1 MSGLRVAR
9 LPEGD
14 LQRHKENTK
23 STFLLA
29 SANYGVELSRC
40 KAIMLTTVVKKK
52 ETISSSSQP
61 VSTWS
66 LATVSQITASSFI
79 LEKECCI
86 GILTENMLQL
96 RSKQSY
102 KKMWLIHRTIETNIQ

>member
-40 KAIMLTTVVKKK
+40 KAILLTTVVKKK
-52 ETISSSSQP
+52 KSQYP
-61 VSTWS
+61 LGVW
-66 LATVSQITASSFI
+66 LLCHKLQHLHSF
-79 LEKECCI
+79 
-86 GILTENMLQL
+86 
-96 RSKQSY
+96 
-102 KKMWLIHRTIETNIQ
+102 

>member
-1 MSGLRVAR
+1 MSGLSVAR

-40 KAIMLTTVVKKK
+40 KAIMLTTVLKKRNK
-52 ETISSSSQP
+52 QFPQVLSQYP
-61 VSTWS
+61 LGVW
-66 LATVSQITASSFI
+66 LLCHKLQHLHSF
-79 LEKECCI
+79 
-86 GILTENMLQL
+86 
-96 RSKQSY
+96 
-102 KKMWLIHRTIETNIQ
+102 

>member
-23 STFLLA
+23 S

-40 KAIMLTTVVKKK
+40 KAILLTTVVKKK
-52 ETISSSSQP
+52 EKKKKQFPQVLSQYP
-61 VSTWS
+61 LGVW
-66 LATVSQITASSFI
+66 LLCHKLQHLHSF
-79 LEKECCI
+79 
-86 GILTENMLQL
+86 
-96 RSKQSY
+96 
-102 KKMWLIHRTIETNIQ
+102 

>member
-23 STFLLA
+23 S

-40 KAIMLTTVVKKK
+40 KAILLTTVVKKKEEKK

-66 LATVSQITASSFI
+66 LATVSQIAASSFI

-102 KKMWLIHRTIETNIQ
+102 KKIWLIHRTIETNIQ

>member
-40 KAIMLTTVVKKK
+40 KAILLTTVVKKK
-52 ETISSSSQP
+52 KASIHLEFGYCVTNCSIFIHFRKGMLYWHTDGEYVATQ
-61 VSTWS
+61 VKAKLQKN
-66 LATVSQITASSFI
+66 LANPSHNRDKHPIV
-79 LEKECCI
+79 
-86 GILTENMLQL
+86 
-96 RSKQSY
+96 Y
-102 KKMWLIHRTIETNIQ
+102 